1 MRYLAYDKR
10 ATPAVNLEALVLLA
24 FQQGLVRFAKMT
36 ALLSAVWTLLVAV
49 LIVGRQATS
58 WLQYGVWDPYPL
70 SSVINSVEK
79 DRGSAYMTASS
90 GRTATEVT
98 ILQGM
103 TDWLLEIPAI
113 VPLLI
118 ASVLLLVF
126 YSGLLVIEKRYSTRD

>member
-1 MRYLAYDKR
+1 MRHLAYDKR

-49 LIVGRQATS
+49 LIVGRQTTS
-58 WLQYGVWDPYPL
+58 WLQHGVWDPYPI
-70 SSVINSVEK
+70 SAVINGLEK
-79 DRGSAYMTASS
+79 DRGSAYIMASS
-90 GRTATEVT
+90 GRAATEVT
-98 ILQGM
+98 ILQGT

-113 VPLLI
+113 APLLI